1 MTQKIGEHGF
11 LVVDKEPG
19 MTSHDVVAIARRAL
33 CTRKV
38 GHAGTL
44 DPMATGVLV
53 LGFNNGTRLLQYITD
68 GDKSYQATVV
78 LGVSTVTDDFEGEVI
93 ATVDASAIT
102 DEQIHAELD
111 TMRGTFMQRPS
122 SVSAVK
128 VDGERAYDRVRSGET
143 VVLASREVTISQLE
157 ILEIRRIEK
166 RLEIDIEV
174 TCSAGT
180 YIRAIARDCGD
191 MLKVGGHLSALRRTR
206 VAGFTTTGAASI
218 AALKSA
224 EFSTLDL
231 ADVARATFP
240 VREIALDE
248 KLELSFGRTIA
259 ANPADGIY
267 AGVSPA
273 NELIALLSNV
283 DGKAKP
289 IAVFAA
295 AN

>member
-1 MTQKIGEHGF
+1 MHGF

-33 CTRKV
+33 GTRKV

-78 LGVSTVTDDFEGEVI
+78 LGTSTVTDDFEGEVI
-93 ATVDASAIT
+93 STADASSIT
-102 DEQIHAELD
+102 DEQINAVLD

-128 VDGERAYDRVRSGET
+128 VDGERAYDRVRAGET
-143 VVLASREVTISQLE
+143 VVLASREVTISQLDV
-157 ILEIRRIEK
+157 LEIRYLDQRI
-166 RLEIDIEV
+166 EIDIEV

-180 YIRAIARDCGD
+180 YIRSIARDCGD
-191 MLKVGGHLSALRRTR
+191 ALKVGGHLSSLRRTR
-206 VAGFTTTGAASI
+206 VAGFTTSGAASI
-218 AALKSA
+218 AGLKNGD
-224 EFSTLDL
+224 FTTLDL
-231 ADVARATFP
+231 ADVARVTFP

-248 KLELSFGRTIA
+248 KLELSFGRTLTP
-259 ANPADGIY
+259 NPTEVIY
-267 AGVSPA
+267 AGISSS

-283 DGKAKP
+283 EGKAKP
-289 IAVFAA
+289 IAVFAPA
-295 AN
+295 Q

>member
-1 MTQKIGEHGF
+1 MHGF

-33 CTRKV
+33 GTRKV

-68 GDKSYQATVV
+68 GDKSYQATIV
-78 LGVSTVTDDFEGEVI
+78 LGASTVTDDFEGEVI
-93 ATVDASAIT
+93 STADASSIT
-102 DEQIHAELD
+102 DVQINAVLD

-128 VDGERAYDRVRSGET
+128 VDGERAYDRVRAGET
-143 VVLASREVTISQLE
+143 VVLASREVTISQLDVLG
-157 ILEIRRIEK
+157 IRHLEQRI
-166 RLEIDIEV
+166 EIDIEV

-180 YIRAIARDCGD
+180 YIRSIARDCGD
-191 MLKVGGHLSALRRTR
+191 ELKVGGHLSALRRTR
-206 VAGFTTTGAASI
+206 VAGFTTSGAASI
-218 AALKSA
+218 AGLKNG
-224 EFSTLDL
+224 EFTTLDL
-231 ADVARATFP
+231 ADVARVTFP

-248 KLELSFGRTIA
+248 KLELSFGRTLA
-259 ANPADGIY
+259 QNPSEGIY
-267 AGVSPA
+267 AGISSS

-283 DGKAKP
+283 EGKAKP
-289 IAVFAA
+289 IAVFAPA
-295 AN
+295 Q